1 MVKCLCKENIQDKYT
16 GEHYVAGKEYEF
28 TKERAAEVTNTRYFE
43 YVNGWAV
50 TEEEDGVHVRPVENG
65 EILDTP
71 VKKVI
76 KPKKTK
82 KSAK

>member
-43 YVNGWAV
+43 LVKEV
-50 TEEEDGVHVRPVENG
+50 VEE
-65 EILDTP
+65 
-71 VKKVI
+71 
-76 KPKKTK
+76 KPKKKTK